1 MLTATLNFKHIEN
14 KIHSVKVI
22 KMNAFVTAVANQEA
36 RTANGMKAR
45 KSTAK
50 ATVDLFYK
58 IGASR
63 GKNITGDFT
72 AAYVEN
78 SDVALRIAQWARDV
92 RGGAGERQ
100 LFRDILVHLEKRDP
114 DAALALLKKIPE
126 VGRWDDIFVFT
137 TPALKSAAYT
147 MLGDALRAKNGLA
160 AKWTPRKGQIAA
172 EVRSFFGMTPKQ
184 YRKSLVAMTTVVETQ
199 MCAGDWDNIN
209 FSHVPSVASRNYKK
223 AFNRHT
229 PAFAEYV
236 AKLVA
241 GDKTVKVN
249 ANAIYPHDVLKGI
262 AHSYTKLDKTETDH
276 VIAQWDALPNYVGDA
291 SILPLV
297 DVSGSMTTSV
307 PGSTVR
313 CLDVAV
319 SLGLYLADKN
329 KGVFKDTFLTFS
341 SKPQLVTLKGNIV
354 EKVDQMSKSNWE
366 MSTNLHA
373 AMSKIL
379 DVAVKGSVPESDMP
393 KMLLILSDMQ
403 FNQCARFDDSA
414 MEMIE
419 RKFADAGYTVP
430 QIVFWNLNS
439 SGNVPVAADK
449 TGAALVSGFSPS
461 IMTAL
466 LSADLDQFTPE
477 GIMLK
482 TVMSDRYKL

>member
-1 MLTATLNFKHIEN
+1 
-14 KIHSVKVI
+14 
-22 KMNAFVTAVANQEA
+22 MNAFVNAVANQEA

-50 ATVDLFYK
+50 ATVDLFYN

-63 GKNITGDFT
+63 GKNVIPAFT
-72 AAYVEN
+72 AAYVEDR
-78 SDVALRIAQWARDV
+78 DVALRIAQWARDV
-92 RGGAGERQ
+92 RGGAGERE
-100 LFRDILVHLEKRDP
+100 LFRSILKHLEKTDI
-114 DAALALLKKIPE
+114 DAAFAMLRKVPE
-126 VGRWDDIFVFT
+126 VGRWDDIFAFE
-137 TPALKSAAYT
+137 TPELKKAAYT
-147 MLGDALRAKNGLA
+147 MLGDALRERNGLA

-172 EVRSFFGMTPKQ
+172 EVRAFFGMTPKQ
-184 YRKSLVAMTTVVETQ
+184 YRKSLVTMTKVVETQ

-241 GDKTVKVN
+241 KDASVKVN
-249 ANAIYPHDVLKGI
+249 ASAIYPHDVLKGI
-262 AHSYTKLDKTETDH
+262 AHSYSKLDKTETDH

-297 DVSGSMTTSV
+297 DVSGSMTCSA
-307 PGSTVR
+307 GGNSSVR

-341 SKPQLVTLKGNIV
+341 SKPELVTLKGNIV
-354 EKVDQMSKSNWE
+354 QKVDQMSRSNWE

-373 AMSKIL
+373 AMDKIL
-379 DVAVKGSVPESDMP
+379 SVAVKGSVPASDMP
-393 KMLLILSDMQ
+393 AMLLILSDMQ
-403 FNQCARFDDSA
+403 FNACARFDDSA
-414 MEMIE
+414 MQMIE
-419 RKFADAGYTVP
+419 RKFEAAGYAMP
-430 QIVFWNLNS
+430 QVVFWNLNS
-439 SGNVPVAADK
+439 TSNVPVASDK
-449 TGAALVSGFSPS
+449 SGAALVSGFSPS
-461 IMTAL
+461 IMTSL
-466 LSADLDQFTPE
+466 LAADLDQFTPE

-482 TVMSDRYKL
+482 TVMSDRYNF

>member
-1 MLTATLNFKHIEN
+1 
-14 KIHSVKVI
+14 
-22 KMNAFVTAVANQEA
+22 MNAFVTAVANQEA
-36 RTANGMKAR
+36 RTENGMKAR

-63 GKNITGDFT
+63 GKDITGDFT

-78 SDVALRIAQWARDV
+78 SDIALRIAQWARDV

-114 DAALALLKKIPE
+114 DAALALLRKVPE

-137 TPALKSAAYT
+137 SPVLKSAAYS
-147 MLGDALRAKNGLA
+147 MLGDALRANNGLA
-160 AKWTPRKGQIAA
+160 AKWTPRKGPIAA
-172 EVRSFFGMTPKQ
+172 EVRAFFGMTPKQ
-184 YRKSLVAMTTVVETQ
+184 YRKSLVGLTKVVETQ

-209 FSHVPSVASRNYKK
+209 FSHVPSVASRLYKK

-236 AKLVA
+236 AKLVS

-249 ANAIYPHDVLKGI
+249 ASAIFPHDVLKGI
-262 AHSYTKLDKTETDH
+262 AHSYAKLDKTETDH

-329 KGVFKDTFLTFS
+329 KGAFKDTFLTFS

-354 EKVDQMSKSNWE
+354 DKVTQMSKSDWE

-373 AMSKIL
+373 AMDKIL
-379 DVAVKGSVPESDMP
+379 SVAVKGNVPASDMP
-393 KMLLILSDMQ
+393 AMLLILSDMQ
-403 FNQCARFDDSA
+403 FNQCARFDDTA
-414 MEMIE
+414 MQMIE
-419 RKFADAGYTVP
+419 RKFADAGYVVP
-430 QIVFWNLNS
+430 QIVFWNLNAS
-439 SGNVPVAADK
+439 DNVPVKADK
-449 TGAALVSGFSPS
+449 SGAALVSGFSPS
-461 IMTAL
+461 IMTSL
-466 LSADLDQFTPE
+466 LAADMEQFTPE

-482 TVMSDRYKL
+482 TVMSDRYAL